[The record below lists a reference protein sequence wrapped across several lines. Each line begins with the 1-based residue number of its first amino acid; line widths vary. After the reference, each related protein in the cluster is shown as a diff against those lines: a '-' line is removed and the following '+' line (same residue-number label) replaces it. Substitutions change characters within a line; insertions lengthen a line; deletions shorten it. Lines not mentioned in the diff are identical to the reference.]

1 MTALGNYTGCGLTV
15 VAAPRSSQAQAR
27 QQQFDTSAVGKAARK
42 AVDNVKK
49 EREAPQGADRARDW
63 LS

>member
-1 MTALGNYTGCGLTV
+1 M